1 LRASSVYRP
10 ATRAAGVA
18 NPRGLDAGV
27 SDNSALG
34 GAAFTVGK
42 YLSPKLYLSYGVG
55 LFTPGEV
62 ITLRYLFS
70 KRFNFEAQNTS
81 TGNRAGINYR

>member
-1 LRASSVYRP
+1 MLFRSL
-10 ATRAAGVA
+10 GV
-18 NPRGLDAGV
+18 DAGV
-27 SDNSALG
+27 SDNSAIG
-34 GAAFTVGK
+34 GSAFTVGK

-70 KRFNFEAQNTS
+70 KRFNFEAQNAT
-81 TGNRAGINYR
+81 TGNRAGINYRYEH